1 MAQGSQQEM
10 KVFRSASLSFPRRR
24 ESREVRWIT
33 AFAGMTD
40 GLSPNL
46 SDFVIQKVYPLG
58 YLVESKGDLD
68 DHLLIQR
75 KPKG

>member
-1 MAQGSQQEM
+1 M
-10 KVFRSASLSFPRRR
+10 KRIL
-24 ESREVRWIT
+24 
-33 AFAGMTD
+33 
-40 GLSPNL
+40 PNL